1 MTDYTNGTNI
11 TSIKK
16 PDVGQ
21 TTGPTWATYLNES
34 LDAIDDHDHSTGQGS
49 QITPAG
55 LNINS
60 DLETNGNNV
69 TEVRTVALQS
79 TTDTTTADT
88 RAIYSTSTG
97 DLYYRDSTGA
107 EIRLTQSGSPS
118 GGGGSGISGLGDG
131 GSTAS
136 FVDATDNFV
145 WTHDGTNY
153 AKNTTSTLI
162 IYKFND
168 TANAATVQYTGSS
181 SVTLTLPSNAN
192 ATLLSNNFTIA
203 SNIALTTTGAND
215 VSATSGQDVTLTA
228 ARAVSL
234 SAAGTGSI
242 GLTTSGTGD
251 IDLTVPTGQN
261 VTVTI
266 GTATATFTDDGSG
279 NMTLAL
285 S

>member
-1 MTDYTNGTNI
+1 MPDYTNGTNI

-34 LDAIDDHDHSTGQGS
+34 LDAIDEHDHSTGQGS

-55 LNINS
+55 LNINA
-60 DLETNGNNV
+60 DLEVNGNDV

-107 EIRLTQSGSPS
+107 EIRLTQSGSPA
-118 GGGGSGISGLGDG
+118 GGGGSGISGLGDS
-131 GSTAS
+131 GSSAA
-136 FVDATDNFV
+136 FVDATDTFV

-153 AKNTTSTLI
+153 AKNTTSDLTL
-162 IYKFND
+162 YKFND
-168 TANAATVQYTGSS
+168 VSNAATVKFTGSS
-181 SVTLTLPSNAN
+181 SITLTLPSTASS
-192 ATLLSNNFTIA
+192 TLLSNNVSLA
-203 SNIALTTTGAND
+203 SNIQLTTTGAND
-215 VSATSGQDVTLTA
+215 VTITSGQDVDLVSARDITLTT
-228 ARAVSL
+228 
-234 SAAGTGSI
+234 AGTGDV
-242 GLTTSGTGD
+242 D
-251 IDLTVPTGQN
+251 ITVPTGRN
-261 VTVTI
+261 VTLTI
-266 GTATATFTDDGSG
+266 GAATATFTDDGSG
-279 NMTLAL
+279 SMTLAL